1 MLLKGLGALWSF
13 ERKVASSEIPVYHV
27 AGEEAGDE
35 AGNVGRVNY
44 VAGVGVAQVKW
55 RSGHFSG
62 VPILWRCWVLDA
74 GCRYLCVSSAST
86 EILTCF
92 PVSIYLSQTS
102 TLSVFPQTLS
112 VCNYLC

>member
-1 MLLKGLGALWSF
+1 MVLLKGLGALWSF

-44 VAGVGVAQVKW
+44 VAGVGVAHVKW
-55 RSGHFSG
+55 RSNCEHDVSGHFSG
-62 VPILWRCWVLDA
+62 VPTLWRCWVLDA

-86 EILTCF
+86 EILACF
-92 PVSIYLSQTS
+92 PRVYI
-102 TLSVFPQTLS
+102 PQPDLNT
-112 VCNYLC
+112 